1 MTRKGAQPLSGNLAE
16 NSQGSAKRKPP
27 NNKPVGAGKGRGRGR
42 PFLPG
47 VSGNP
52 GGRPK
57 SVKEVQELA
66 STYTV
71 EAVDALVLTMRK
83 AQGIEH
89 KKSGLMIGADWKE
102 VRQAAVAIL
111 NRACGMPSQPISG
124 VPGSPVAITGD
135 DGLVTLLRALAGEQ
149 KPE

>member
-1 MTRKGAQPLSGNLAE
+1 MAE
-16 NSQGSAKRKPP
+16 NSQVSAKRKPRRK
-27 NNKPVGAGKGRGRGR
+27 KPPTGRNRGPGR
-42 PFLPG
+42 PFPPG

-66 STYTV
+66 SMYTV
-71 EAVDALVLTMRK
+71 EAVEALVTTMRRC
-83 AQGIEH
+83 QGIVTEEGI
-89 KKSGLMIGADWKE
+89 SVASDWKE

-111 NRACGMPSQPISG
+111 NRACGMPSQPIAG
-124 VPGSPVAITGD
+124 VPGAPVAITGD
-135 DGLVTLLRALAGEQ
+135 DGLLALLRALAGEQ